1 MLDFEFVCG
10 DAGGEGLKTNLSFAF
25 RFERNYFHFHYS
37 NFNEYFLYIG
47 RTFRVSS
54 RE

>member
-1 MLDFEFVCG
+1 MLNFEFVCG

-25 RFERNYFHFHYS
+25 RFGKNYFHFHYS
-37 NFNEYFLYIG
+37 NFKQYFWLIG

-54 RE
+54 LE